1 MHERITF
8 HSQRK
13 NHLLVHL
20 TEVDLFGNYSSPHYK
35 GTAIFYKVT
44 RGQLEWRDDKAVL
57 KDTKLLGDPVCKLSL
72 TLPKVKVWLH
82 PLTPQ
87 KLNIMLHVKDSN
99 KRMLLFYVILESEKL
114 YSAHYSPGEV
124 LWGHRWVKFCSL
136 APRSIHRLFAT
147 RFNAVSAPD
156 TKTCII
162 YPSPAHPTRFPL
174 RLSSSLAVRGALR
187 GGNGPAGALP
197 ATLPQHRSAGDDPSR
212 ERRPLFPCLHHPGHV
227 EERAARRPEP
237 TQGLSARLLL
247 GQDRQAGSGQRT
259 AAEAGCSYQ
268 AGVTELRRPRKER
281 SHCLLSAAF
290 NMSQATGSQCC
301 VWSTRGQHR
310 TRRVSALLWA
320 CNPTF
325 CFCFGSCLRCK
336 V

>member
-1 MHERITF
+1 MRNFTRPITA
-8 HSQRK
+8 Q
-13 NHLLVHL
+13 
-20 TEVDLFGNYSSPHYK
+20 
-35 GTAIFYKVT
+35 
-44 RGQLEWRDDKAVL
+44 
-57 KDTKLLGDPVCKLSL
+57 
-72 TLPKVKVWLH
+72 
-82 PLTPQ
+82 
-87 KLNIMLHVKDSN
+87 
-99 KRMLLFYVILESEKL
+99 
-114 YSAHYSPGEV
+114 
-124 LWGHRWVKFCSL
+124 VKFCEDTGGWNSACLLHDPFIVSWPHSL
-136 APRSIHRLFAT
+136 MLSQLHML
-147 RFNAVSAPD
+147 
-156 TKTCII
+156 KTCII

-174 RLSSSLAVRGALR
+174 RLSSSLALRRALR

-197 ATLPQHRSAGDDPSR
+197 ATLPQHRSAGDNPSR

-237 TQGLSARLLL
+237 TQGLSARSLL

-268 AGVTELRRPRKER
+268 TGVTELRRPRKER

-290 NMSQATGSQCC
+290 NMSQATGSQCS
-301 VWSTRGQHR
+301 VWSTWGQHR